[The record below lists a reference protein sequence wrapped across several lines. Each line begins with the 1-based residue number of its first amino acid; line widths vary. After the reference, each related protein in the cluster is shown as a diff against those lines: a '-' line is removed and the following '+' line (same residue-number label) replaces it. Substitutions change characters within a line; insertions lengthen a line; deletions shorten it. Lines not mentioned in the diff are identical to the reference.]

1 MNTKEGE
8 TNIQSRTNR
17 TKKDSKK
24 NTKRPKPEST
34 NTDNH

>member
-8 TNIQSRTNR
+8 TNIQRITNR
-17 TKKDSKK
+17 VKKDSKK
-24 NTKRPKPEST
+24 NTKRQKPDST